1 MKTRLVLLSLVSVLL
16 LGFQKPIF
24 SQCVGSAKFGSDSV
38 TCVTNLSLYREF
50 YKQKNYKDAYT
61 PWRWIIENCPCAK
74 LSPYVDGIK
83 IMDNRIQSIKDP
95 RVRELAIDSLLAIY
109 DLRIKNF
116 PVSPTTKKNQVG
128 EILTRKGMDYFNYRP
143 NDAGKAYEILQQAIK
158 VDSTHVMV
166 EGIVTIMQVGI
177 KMVKDGKAEKTL
189 VIDTYDQLSDLIE
202 NNINFYAQDSAAQSV
217 YIQARG
223 NLEFLFEPFATCED
237 LVSIYTPK
245 FEQNPNDASLLK
257 KITKILDKKKC
268 TDSQLFY
275 AATEKLHKLEPS
287 ATSAY
292 LMARKYLKE
301 EKYEVAAQY
310 LKEAINLF
318 GPEDIDKKAK
328 AYLLLG
334 NVYLGEKNYT
344 QAKQYA
350 LKVLDLKPS
359 DGNAY
364 ILIGDAYAAGA
375 NACGDNDLTKR
386 APFWAAVDKYQTAKR
401 IDPSVTPTADKRIST
416 YAASFPSM
424 ETIFFYGLKQGE
436 GYRVECWIN
445 ESTTIRTS
453 R

>member
-1 MKTRLVLLSLVSVLL
+1 MKTRIVLLSLISVVL
-16 LGFQKPIF
+16 LGFQKPAF
-24 SQCVGSAKFGSDSV
+24 SQCNGSAKFGSDSV

-61 PWRWIIENCPCAK
+61 PWRWIVENCPCAK

-83 IMDNRIQSIKDP
+83 IMDSRIQSIKDP
-95 RVRELAIDSLLAIY
+95 QARELAIDSLLAIY

-116 PVSPTTKKNQVG
+116 PLSPTTKKNQVG

-202 NNINFYAQDSAAQSV
+202 NNINYYANDSTAQSV

-237 LVSIYTPK
+237 LVAIYTPK

-268 TDSQLFY
+268 TDSPLFY
-275 AATEKLHKLEPS
+275 SATENLHKLEPS

-328 AYLLLG
+328 AFLLLG

-344 QAKQYA
+344 LAKQYA
-350 LKVLDLKPS
+350 LKVLELKPS

-375 NACGDNDLTKR
+375 GACGDNDLTKR
-386 APFWAAVDKYQTAKR
+386 APYWAAVDKYQTAKR
-401 IDPSVTPTADKRIST
+401 IDPSIAPTADKRIST

-445 ESTTIRTS
+445 ESTSVRTS